1 MPSPSPHFVFFIV
14 RLCSPHCKP
23 RSGYGGE
30 PDIVPGSKGAET
42 FPRSKPKMASKK
54 NFAPGSYPG
63 RIKSRGSMR
72 DWDDSESDPGLGGS
86 ADRLTRRSSG
96 GPRNRSDSHGSLG
109 SHGGDRSGA
118 KSAGAADLVQPV
130 ARGQW
135 RKGKFLGSGAFG
147 QVFLAYDAET
157 GVEFAVKQVLYQSE
171 SGETSKEVESLEREI
186 KLLKSLRHE
195 RIVQYYDTRRTP
207 EFLAIFMEYV
217 PGRSLHARLKEYGA
231 FQDELVRK
239 YTRQVLEGL
248 AYLHSQKVI
257 HRDIKG
263 ANVLADAQGSVKLAD
278 FGASKKLQSIKSL
291 MSANQKSV
299 HGTPYWMSPEA
310 INGSNGGHSFK
321 SDVWYVPFACCRRR
335 NSVC

>member
-1 MPSPSPHFVFFIV
+1 M
-14 RLCSPHCKP
+14 CQKANKP
-23 RSGYGGE
+23 VYTALRSGYGGE
-30 PDIVPGSKGAET
+30 PDGPPGKGAET
-42 FPRSKPKMASKK
+42 FPRSRKKTSTKSKP
-54 NFAPGSYPG
+54 NSYPG
-63 RIKSRGSMR
+63 RIKSRGGLEWN
-72 DWDDSESDPGLGGS
+72 DTEPDPGFGGS
-86 ADRLTRRSSG
+86 ADRLARRSSDS
-96 GPRNRSDSHGSLG
+96 RREHSDSFCL
-109 SHGGDRSGA
+109 RTGA
-118 KSAGAADLVQPV
+118 QSAGAADVLRQREVPGV

-171 SGETSKEVESLEREI
+171 SGAETSKEVESLEREI

-195 RIVQYYDTRRTP
+195 RIVQYLDTRRTP

-231 FQDELVRK
+231 FHDDLVRK

-248 AYLHSQKVI
+248 VYLHSQKVI

-263 ANVLADAQGSVKLAD
+263 ANVLADALGSVKLAD

-291 MSANQKSV
+291 MSSNQKSV

-310 INGSNGGHSFK
+310 INGSNGGHTYK
-321 SDVWYVPFACCRRR
+321 SDIW
-335 NSVC
+335 